1 MASSE
6 LLRKL
11 KEAISGKAEDVP
23 PGWFTAVELSK
34 SFRKSSSHT
43 GKLIKSGL
51 EAGVLERR
59 IFRIETDQRGV
70 FPTWHY
76 RETKRSEGS

>member
-1 MASSE
+1 M
-6 LLRKL
+6 
-11 KEAISGKAEDVP
+11 SGRAEDVP
-23 PGWFTAVELSK
+23 SGWFTAVQLSK
-34 SFRKSSSHT
+34 NFNKSSSHT

-51 EAGVLERR
+51 EAGVLERK

-76 RETKRSEGS
+76 RETKKSGGS